1 MMPSMAAP
9 FLKWAGGK
17 SRLVPTVA
25 EAIADLHPSRYLEP
39 FLGGGAMF
47 FGLQARGLHC
57 PAVLNDFNPLL
68 IEAYALIRDD
78 VESLIPE
85 LDHLGRLYFQA
96 DAAERTRIYYALRS
110 SAPATPAGRV
120 ARLIFLN
127 RTCFNGLYR
136 VNRQGEFN
144 VPHGSYD
151 NPRICDPAGLRACA
165 YALAATELTTGDF
178 ATLCESASEGDLI
191 YLDPPYQPLNTTSS
205 FTAYTDASFVMADQ
219 VRLAEQVRAMSER
232 GAVVVLS
239 NSTHP
244 SIEDLYAG
252 FEVRR
257 VKMARAINAT
267 AEGRGPID
275 ELLITN
281 FQRQPPSE
289 VAAEQN
295 AEPGLQIA

>member
-1 MMPSMAAP
+1 MPSMAAP

-25 EAIADLHPSRYLEP
+25 EAITDLHPKRYLEP

-47 FGLQARGLHC
+47 FGLRARGLRC

-68 IEAYALIRDD
+68 VEAYALIRDD

-85 LDHLGRLYFQA
+85 LEHLARPYLAA
-96 DAAERTRIYYALRS
+96 DANERTRIYYAVRA
-110 SAPATPAGRV
+110 SAPSTLATRV

-144 VPHGSYD
+144 VPHGTYN
-151 NPRICDPAGLRACA
+151 NPRISDPAGLRACA
-165 YALAATELTTGDF
+165 DALAGTVFTTGDF
-178 ATLCESASEGDLI
+178 AAVCEPAGEGDLV
-191 YLDPPYQPLNTTSS
+191 YLDPPYQPLTTTSS

-232 GAVVVLS
+232 GAFVVLS

-244 SIEDLYAG
+244 AVEDLYAD
-252 FEVRR
+252 FDVRR

-281 FQRQPPSE
+281 FPWQPPSE
-289 VAAEQN
+289 ISAEQE
-295 AEPGLQIA
+295 AEPDLQIA